1 MNRPTD
7 SEIPPAP
14 LVAFPGLPGVR
25 AFFTTRAG
33 GLSRGPYDSLNLG
46 PHTGDDP
53 GKVRDNWGLL
63 LESQG
68 LGGRVAVLPLLRH
81 GAAMIE
87 APASGSSVPGGVI
100 GEAGEIGEADA
111 IFTHVPGT
119 VIAVTMADCL
129 AALVVDP
136 ESGCVAAVH
145 AGWRGS
151 RDNILGLSLARL
163 FAEGRCRPES
173 TRVALGPCLSADA
186 LEVGVDVAATLPQA
200 HVRRIAGR
208 PRFDLRGCNRAQ
220 AVAAGVA
227 PEHVTDVAGCTRDDP
242 ARFFSHRRA
251 QTESAGIT
259 GRMAACIA
267 LM

>member
-1 MNRPTD
+1 MD
-7 SEIPPAP
+7 
-14 LVAFPGLPGVR
+14 AFPGLPGVR

-33 GLSRGPYDSLNLG
+33 GLSQGSYDSLNLG
-46 PHTGDDP
+46 LHSGDNPDTI
-53 GKVRDNWGLL
+53 RDNWGLL
-63 LESQG
+63 LETQG

-87 APASGSSVPGGVI
+87 APALGSSVPGGVI
-100 GEAGEIGEADA
+100 GEAGEADA

-136 ESGCVAAVH
+136 ESGYVAAVH

-151 RDNILGLSLARL
+151 RDNILGLSLTRL
-163 FAEGRCRPES
+163 FAAGRCRPES
-173 TRVALGPCLSADA
+173 TRVALGPCLSTDA
-186 LEVGVDVAATLPQA
+186 LEVGADVAATLPQA

-220 AVAAGVA
+220 AVAAGL
-227 PEHVTDVAGCTRDDP
+227 PPGHVTEMAGCTRDDP

-267 LM
+267 LI